1 MQKFNARY
9 PNLFQAFEGNVNRY
23 ADYLR
28 QFILRQFIDRGYC
41 QDEREYLEIIQE
53 LGRCGIYLEL
63 QKKESNHDS

>member
-1 MQKFNARY
+1 MDKFVARY
-9 PNLFQAFEGNVNRY
+9 PGIFDLFWGNVEWYSN
-23 ADYLR
+23 YLR
-28 QFILRQFIDRGYC
+28 QFIDCGYC